1 MLLSPGARKATELDA
16 AQAIQAAAPWVS
28 ALAGKAARG
37 PDAGFL
43 KETPS
48 EWGMLRGSPEG
59 LATPECEP
67 ASNQT

>member
-1 MLLSPGARKATELDA
+1 MLLSPGARKATELDV
-16 AQAIQAAAPWVS
+16 AQGIQAAAPWVS

-37 PDAGFL
+37 PDVGFL